1 MQTQP
6 FTLPDLKRI
15 IIETLKLDGVTP
27 EMIEDEELL
36 FGGRFGLDSIDALEL
51 VVALE
56 KRLGVKIRAHELD
69 PSAFSSAA
77 TLFRSLESR
86 LITMR
91 VE

>member
-1 MQTQP
+1 VQTQP

-69 PSAFSSAA
+69 PSAFSSVAA
-77 TLFRSLESR
+77 MFRSLESR
-86 LITMR
+86 LIAMR